1 MNTNGY
7 INGFIQ
13 RNKDGRVEG
22 NITIDGVSLSPI
34 EATFF
39 EENGKKCLWL
49 KRKQI
54 LEYDEHTQSFRGK
67 ASEPRWEAYLIK
79 QSDGVVAYKGD
90 FHFFHFRYSIV
101 GIWDNV
107 FGKEKN
113 RLNLFVERLPM
124 SEQSI
129 INNINNRN
137 VNGER

>member
-1 MNTNGY
+1 MNTDGY

-39 EENGKKCLWL
+39 EEDGKKCLWL

-54 LEYDEHTQSFRGK
+54 LEYDEHTQSFIGR

-79 QSDGVVAYKGD
+79 QSDGVVAYNGY
-90 FHFFHFRYSIV
+90 FYFFHFRYSIV

-137 VNGER
+137 VNGEH